1 MILSVVKR
9 QRQKRFCIDFHKLVF
24 SIDYNIII
32 IAFRLIHSQTLP
44 CTLSKIG
51 QLLPMIKTYLL
62 PVASGDIQHV

>member
-9 QRQKRFCIDFHKLVF
+9 QRQKSFCIDFHKLVF

-51 QLLPMIKTYLL
+51 QLLPTYLL